1 MRLDMYIKRCC
12 LTRRRTEAKRAC
24 DNGIVSLDGHPAKAS
39 RDVRPGQRLGI
50 RFTDRILEVEILE
63 VPQGNVSK
71 KAALSYY
78 RIIRDEYRKPEI
90 FDNH

>member
-1 MRLDMYIKRCC
+1 MYIKRCC

-39 RDVRPGQRLGI
+39 RDVQPGQRLEI

-71 KAALSYY
+71 KAALSCY
-78 RIIRDEYRKPEI
+78 RIIRDEYRNPEI
-90 FDNH
+90 FNTQ